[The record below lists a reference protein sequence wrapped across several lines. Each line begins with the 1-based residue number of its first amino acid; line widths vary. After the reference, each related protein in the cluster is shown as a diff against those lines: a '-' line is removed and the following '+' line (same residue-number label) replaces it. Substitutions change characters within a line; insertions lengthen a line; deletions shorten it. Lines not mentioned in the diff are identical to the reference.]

1 MARKGFVGARMALV
15 LACVGL
21 SVGAACGGEEGAIS
35 SGIAIGGRTTP
46 FDVEAVTGPEK
57 GQSLCYV

>member
-1 MARKGFVGARMALV
+1 MALV

>member
-46 FDVEAVTGPEK
+46 FDVEAGTGPEK